1 MKTEKIE
8 IPTWEL
14 LESLGVPTVEL
25 VDIDLKGDVVVL
37 TVVEAGEGE
46 QMQHGQLVIAE
57 EKGLKDV
64 QVFQICECDAVA
76 AYTVEEA
83 KAWYKEL
90 TGVTDDEL
98 YPNEEIEIVPH
109 VTKVYESEDSAKLI
123 TVREIIETYFN
134 GEPFIAL
141 STEG

>member
-1 MKTEKIE
+1 
-8 IPTWEL
+8 
-14 LESLGVPTVEL
+14 
-25 VDIDLKGDVVVL
+25 
-37 TVVEAGEGE
+37 
-46 QMQHGQLVIAE
+46 MQYGQLEIAE
-57 EKGLKDV
+57 ENGLKDV
-64 QVFQICECDAVA
+64 KVFQICECDAVA

-98 YPNEEIEIVPH
+98 YPDEEIEIVPIDS
-109 VTKVYESEDSAKLI
+109 KVYESEDSTKLI
-123 TVREIIETYFN
+123 TVQEIIETYFN